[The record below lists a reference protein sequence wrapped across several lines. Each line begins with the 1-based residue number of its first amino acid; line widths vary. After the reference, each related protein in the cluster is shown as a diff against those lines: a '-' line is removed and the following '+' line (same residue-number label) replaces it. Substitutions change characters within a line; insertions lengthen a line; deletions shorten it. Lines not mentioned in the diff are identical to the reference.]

1 MLEAKL
7 AFEVNELLNNYDPR
21 KKQFLLETIGE
32 LLLNVSY
39 FKMFMENYPDLGP
52 LMYLN
57 LINNLSFKKYKERS
71 IIWDYNDPV
80 DGVYIIISGEVKIYK
95 PPDKSYLIR
104 CINKN
109 KKKISNPKKINNV
122 SIFEQFA
129 KINEIHKPMLKLPK
143 FSLNFLKKRSKV
155 FGAELYK
162 QNKQVL
168 VKKHKHQKNQKCPSA
183 KYFNIFNL
191 DIKEYNNISFKEQQI
206 SLTEKNYLFREPQ
219 ETRRLDYI
227 EKFGKMIGEDALL
240 QEITH
245 RKYACEA
252 ATNCILAFLN
262 ERYYHIFFDKI
273 NNTTRGAI
281 ISFLYKLNYFNNK
294 NDFIHKLCKAMR
306 LKTYKK
312 GTFLYKKNMPFLYM
326 YILKS
331 GTVAIN
337 ILKISKYKSD
347 MNPDL
352 IINSQNMK
360 RSFSSLNEIKKI
372 NKDKETFERFTKERT
387 FELNGEYS
395 EKKVY
400 TLVNYGRGE
409 ILGNIEYY
417 LNLNKYLFSA
427 KCLTDVEF
435 YEIEM
440 NTFRDIQKPNN
451 IEFFDEKTR
460 QQIKY
465 FRKRINEINIIHKKN
480 DEDQYTS
487 RNKFMKIFFQRHP
500 LSSLKINEKYINNGQ
515 STQRINLRYK
525 NKKFKKT
532 NISPFSLYEFA
543 SALSNY
549 KNKNT
554 KNLFITNNNNFT
566 KIFNGSNVKSNS
578 LLNSQGKEN
587 NNKEL
592 ISINNIKKITNKEI
606 SLSLRNSS
614 SARNFLEK
622 NQKLN
627 YNKFKHASSFSI
639 SPEIFNFG
647 KQKIYFKRKTFTQK
661 DFENNKLKN
670 TMRASQSTFNF
681 KFLNSK
687 KSVDFMNALINV
699 YQKVEK
705 DNLEMQEQKL
715 REKQNK
721 IEKKKEISNMIAF
734 KGYQVYLNK
743 NKKNRIRLSKKV

>member
-1 MLEAKL
+1 MLEARL
-7 AFEVNELLNNYDPR
+7 SYEVNELLNNYDPN
-21 KKQFLLETIGE
+21 KKQIILETIGD

-57 LINNLSFKKYKERS
+57 LINNLSFKKYKEKA

-95 PPDKSYLIR
+95 PPYKSYLIR

-109 KKKISNPKKINNV
+109 KKKISEPKKSNNI
-122 SIFEQFA
+122 SIFEKFS
-129 KINEIHKPMLKLPK
+129 KINEINQPVLKLPR
-143 FSLNFLKKRSKV
+143 FSLNSMKKRSKI

-162 QNKQVL
+162 QKKQIL
-168 VKKHKHQKNQKCPSA
+168 LRRHKHYKIQKCSSA
-183 KYFNIFNL
+183 KYVNTFNI
-191 DIKEYNNISFKEQQI
+191 DIKKYNNITLKEQQI
-206 SLTEKNYLFREPQ
+206 SLTEENYLYREPQ
-219 ETRRLDYI
+219 ETRRLDYT

-240 QEITH
+240 QEVSY

-262 ERYYHIFFDKI
+262 EKYYHIFFDRI
-273 NNTTRGAI
+273 NSTTRGAI

-294 NDFIHKLCKAMR
+294 NDFIHKLCRAMM
-306 LKTYKK
+306 LKSYKK

-337 ILKISKYKSD
+337 VLKISKYKSD

-360 RSFSSLNEIKKI
+360 KSYNSLNDINKI
-372 NKDKETFERFTKERT
+372 NDKETFEHFTKERT
-387 FELNGEYS
+387 FEINGEYF
-395 EKKVY
+395 EKKLY
-400 TLVNYGRGE
+400 TLVNYGKGE

-427 KCLTDVEF
+427 KCITDVEF
-435 YEIEM
+435 YEIEIDI
-440 NTFRDIQKPNN
+440 FRKIQKPDN

-460 QQIKY
+460 HQIKY
-465 FRKRINEINIIHKKN
+465 FKKRINEINIIHKKN

-500 LSSLKINEKYINNGQ
+500 LSSLKVNEKYINNEKNA
-515 STQRINLRYK
+515 QRINLKYK
-525 NKKFKKT
+525 NKRFNKCK
-532 NISPFSLYEFA
+532 ISPFCLYEFA

-549 KNKNT
+549 KNKNH
-554 KNLFITNNNNFT
+554 KNLFITNNNDFT
-566 KIFNGSNVKSNS
+566 KAFDGSNAKNNS
-578 LLNSQGKEN
+578 LLNSQSKEN
-587 NNKEL
+587 NKNKL
-592 ISINNIKKITNKEI
+592 INIDNFKKIKNNEM

-614 SARNFLEK
+614 SAKSIFEK
-622 NQKLN
+622 NPNLN
-627 YNKFKHASSFSI
+627 LNNFKHSSSLNI
-639 SPEIFNFG
+639 SPGIFDFG
-647 KQKIYFKRKTFTQK
+647 KQKKNFNRKTFAK
-661 DFENNKLKN
+661 INYKNAKLKN
-670 TMRASQSTFNF
+670 TMRASQSVFNF
-681 KFLNSK
+681 KFLNKK
-687 KSVDFMNALINV
+687 KSVNFMNAFINM

-705 DNLEMQEQKL
+705 DKLEMQEQKL
-715 REKQNK
+715 REKKVK

-734 KGYQVYLNK
+734 KGYQVYLSK
-743 NKKNRIRLSKKV
+743 NKRPRISLRKKA